1 MNIDTLIEK
10 LQTIREK
17 EGSVETN
24 LGYLI
29 DDYMQNEK
37 EIKGLCVK
45 EDSKTKQKK
54 VILHE
59 ERFEPT
65 PYYKEDRIT
74 LY

>member
-1 MNIDTLIEK
+1 MKLGKLIEK

-17 EGSVETN
+17 EGNIDTD

-37 EIKGLCVK
+37 KIKGLCVK

-54 VILHE
+54 VIVHE
-59 ERFEPT
+59 EKFVPT
-65 PYYKEDRIT
+65 PYYKEDKIT